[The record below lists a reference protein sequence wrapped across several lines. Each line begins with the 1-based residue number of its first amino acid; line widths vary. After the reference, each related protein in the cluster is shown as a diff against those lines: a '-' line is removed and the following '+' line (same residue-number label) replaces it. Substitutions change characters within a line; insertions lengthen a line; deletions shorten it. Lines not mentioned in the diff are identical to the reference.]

1 MEIEMKI
8 RGLMMDPTAN
18 TPIVILKD
26 VAGESLLPI
35 WVGTYEANAIAT
47 EIEKMSS
54 QRPMTHDLMRN
65 VIREMGGK
73 LRRVVITSL
82 IDNTFYAFIEIEK
95 DGNLLIVDS
104 RPSDAL
110 ALSLRMDCPIYVAQQ
125 VIKSSS
131 ATLIDGTS
139 STDEWPEDFVEDN
152 TSYKM

>member
-1 MEIEMKI
+1 MKI

>member
-35 WVGTYEANAIAT
+35 WVGAYEANAIAT
-47 EIEKMSS
+47 EIEKMAS

-65 VIREMGGK
+65 VIREMGGT

-82 IDNTFYAFIEIEK
+82 IDNTFYAFIEIERNG
-95 DGNLLIVDS
+95 DLVIIDS

-131 ATLIDGTS
+131 ATLVDGAAT
-139 STDEWPEDFVEDN
+139 TDDWPEDYIEDTTN
-152 TSYKM
+152 YKM

>member
-1 MEIEMKI
+1 
-8 RGLMMDPTAN
+8 MDPTAN

>member
-8 RGLMMDPTAN
+8 RGLMMDPTSN

-65 VIREMGGK
+65 VIRELGGTM
-73 LRRVVITSL
+73 RRIVITSL
-82 IDNTFYAFIEIEK
+82 VDNTFYAFIEIERE
-95 DGNLLIVDS
+95 GHLLIVDS

-110 ALSLRMDCPIYVAQQ
+110 ALSLRMDCPIYVAHQ

-131 ATLIDGTS
+131 ATLLDGASNTE
-139 STDEWPEDFVEDN
+139 DWPEEYVEDTTN
-152 TSYKM
+152 YKM